1 MASLNKILSKVN
13 SASSA
18 LKSVKGLKSKISN
31 TDYKKTIA
39 DLSNYDALK
48 ELADKE
54 REILEGRRSRLNQ
67 DEDAANKMK
76 SIKAAKRPPA
86 RETKELQYPL
96 EKLNNYLEMRIR
108 PRKQQNSGANAK
120 NLMNDT
126 DTYIYMYVPTGQVSE
141 AKVSYKEADVG
152 VAARGVMDFMGAD
165 GFVDAS
171 MAIGDALNAAISS
184 GLNKMANMATGD
196 VVNFAQGQAVNPMK
210 EQMLEGVGFR
220 SFNMEFTMRPV
231 SQEEADVCKEII
243 YTLRTAMLPDT
254 FGSDESN
261 QIENY
266 FNYPNIVDLRWEG
279 PIAKTMD
286 GFLPAVITDAS
297 VTYGGGSTLETF
309 SDGTPLEMKLNLSFT
324 EIKVLTQETYQLIS
338 PHPKAD
344 TSIGVGN
351 NQFVQLDE
359 RDRNNG

>member
-18 LKSVKGLKSKISN
+18 LKSVKGLKSKITN

-76 SIKAAKRPPA
+76 SIKSAKRPPA
-86 RETKELQYPL
+86 GKTKELQYPL
-96 EKLNNYLEMRIR
+96 EQLNNYLEIKVR
-108 PRKQQNSGANAK
+108 PRKQQNSGDNAR
-120 NLMNDT
+120 NLLNDT
-126 DTYIYMYVPTGQVSE
+126 ETYIYMYVPTGQVSE
-141 AKVSYKEADVG
+141 AKVSYKEGEVG
-152 VAARGVMDFMGAD
+152 VVARGIMQAMDAE
-165 GFVDAS
+165 GFVETGSTLMDTLS
-171 MAIGDALNAAISS
+171 TAIQS

-220 SFNMEFTMRPV
+220 SFSMEFTMRPV

-243 YTLRTAMLPDT
+243 WTLRTAALPDT
-254 FGSDESN
+254 FGSDETS

-266 FNYPNIVDLRWEG
+266 FNYPNIIDLRWEG
-279 PIAKTMD
+279 PIANVMD
-286 GFLPAVITDAS
+286 GFLPAVITNAT

-309 SDGTPLEMKLNLSFT
+309 SDGTPLEMKLQLEFT
-324 EIKVLTQETYQLIS
+324 EIKVLTQETYQKIS
-338 PHPKAD
+338 PHPKAVDIGGGTPSILNNRD
-344 TSIGVGN
+344 TT
-351 NQFVQLDE
+351 
-359 RDRNNG
+359 NG